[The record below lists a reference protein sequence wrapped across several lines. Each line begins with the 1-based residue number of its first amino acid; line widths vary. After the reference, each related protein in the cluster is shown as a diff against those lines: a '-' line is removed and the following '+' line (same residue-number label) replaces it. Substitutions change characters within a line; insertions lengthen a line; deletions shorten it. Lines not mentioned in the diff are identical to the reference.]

1 MPSEGAFQRGRYRV
15 RTWLR
20 AHEPSW
26 LYDRWPIP
34 KGSQDCS
41 NHEFYNSD
49 DVVERCYHC
58 EVGVRARLTTGSLAP
73 EIHAEVVERG

>member
-1 MPSEGAFQRGRYRV
+1 MPGDGEFRRGRYRV

-20 AHEPSW
+20 GHEPSW

-34 KGSQDCS
+34 KGSQDCF
-41 NHEFYNSD
+41 NHKFYNAD

-58 EVGVRARLTTGSLAP
+58 EVGIRQRAPHLTPLASAG
-73 EIHAEVVERG
+73 AEGIA